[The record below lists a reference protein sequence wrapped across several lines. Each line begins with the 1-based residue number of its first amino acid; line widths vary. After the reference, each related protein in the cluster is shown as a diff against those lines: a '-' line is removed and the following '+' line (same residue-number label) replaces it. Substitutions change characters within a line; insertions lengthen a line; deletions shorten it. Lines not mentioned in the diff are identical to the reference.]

1 MKKVLLSILLMSAF
15 SLSALANHCQQPVS
29 AHLFDQLIHNLRP
42 TRSQV
47 YRLNQLTSLVQQ
59 YCFDSYQMKIL
70 AFQLRDDENKIKLGI
85 MAYDRVTDPNNFY
98 DYYDAFNQFSMAFR
112 LHDLIHCQIP
122 PPPVIIEEPVEIIVC
137 EPTSAQFS
145 QINASI
151 KNQHFSREKLDLVRL
166 ITKDYCFTVG
176 QIKVLMNNF
185 NFSSDKLE
193 MAKLAYN
200 VCLDQH
206 NYYQLIDLL
215 TFSSEKNEL
224 RNYIQ
229 SARS

>member
-1 MKKVLLSILLMSAF
+1 MKMLVLK
-15 SLSALANHCQQPVS
+15 
-29 AHLFDQLIHNLRP
+29 
-42 TRSQV
+42 
-47 YRLNQLTSLVQQ
+47 LNN
-59 YCFDSYQMKIL
+59 DDHKI
-70 AFQLRDDENKIKLGI
+70 RLGI
-85 MAYDRVTDPNNFY
+85 IAYNRVTDPNNFY
-98 DYYDAFNQFSMAFR
+98 DYYDAFSQFSMAFR
-112 LHDLIHCQIP
+112 LHDLIHCQAS
-122 PPPVIIEEPVEIIVC
+122 PPVIIEEPAAIIIC
-137 EPTSAQFS
+137 EPTASQFS

-151 KNQHFSREKLDLVRL
+151 KNQHFSREKLDMARL

-176 QIKVLMNNF
+176 QIRFLMGNF

-224 RNYIQ
+224 RRYIETY
-229 SARS
+229 RS